1 MAKYSEI
8 KLLPFDVILAATQG
22 DTSALRKVTEHYD
35 SYIAKLCMRS
45 YRGKNGD
52 YSKISVQSAFVM
64 HPAFLFQKAERSEN
78 LKCDTL
84 CVFV

>member
-22 DTSALRKVTEHYD
+22 DTNALHKVVEHYD
-35 SYIAKLCMRS
+35 AYIAKLCMRS

-52 YSKISVQSAFVM
+52 FYYVDEEM
-64 HPAFLFQKAERSEN
+64 RN
-78 LKCDTL
+78 RLKMR
-84 CVFV
+84 

>member
-22 DTSALRKVTEHYD
+22 DTNALHKVVEHYD
-35 SYIAKLCMRS
+35 GYIAKLCIRS

-52 YSKISVQSAFVM
+52 YYCVDEEMRNRLKIRLV
-64 HPAFLFQKAERSEN
+64 ERT
-78 LKCDTL
+78 LKFKLDY
-84 CVFV
+84 